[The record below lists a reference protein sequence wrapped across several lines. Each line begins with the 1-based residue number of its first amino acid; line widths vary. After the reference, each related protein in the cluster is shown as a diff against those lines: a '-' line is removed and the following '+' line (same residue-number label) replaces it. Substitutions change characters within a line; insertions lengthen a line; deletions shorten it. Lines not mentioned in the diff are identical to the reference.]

1 MIDSVGRYEIREL
14 IGEGAMAQVYKAYD
28 PQIGRTLACKIL
40 KEERSLDEEYVTR
53 FLREAKAAGS
63 FVHPNIVTVY
73 DVGRLGD
80 RPYIIIELVDG
91 TPLDE
96 VLRDSAKLPTT
107 QALSIGV
114 QLAKALDYAHAQ
126 GVVHRDIKP
135 SNILLLP
142 DGHDIKIA
150 DFGIAHID
158 EPDATRHTQAGT
170 VLGTPQYMSPE
181 QVMGARV
188 DGRSDLFSVGVILYQ
203 LFAGRRPFN
212 ADTMATLL
220 YQITREEPPPLGDV
234 APDVPIGLQHIVG
247 KLLSKQADRR
257 FQSGSELANALER
270 ELRALTDLNEDTKR
284 QGFIPISV
292 RWTALLAG
300 LVAVTMAVSI
310 FFIQQKQSQ
319 TLIQFA
325 VDSGA
330 SFAKFIAVESAIPV
344 LSQDWVAIE
353 TFVAEASRRETL
365 DYLVVLDHRGVIR
378 GATDAAMIGQTYAE
392 PVPAEL
398 HSDSGGVRTSFVEL
412 PDGSDAFDFRTPIL
426 FQNQEVG
433 SIRLGLSRANV
444 EDVER
449 TTLVLLLALAVATIA
464 AVAVVSFMLARLLA
478 RPINVARD
486 GLEEVTLGN
495 YDCRI
500 SQERKDELGALFTAF
515 NKMVASL
522 ENARQREPAPSS
534 SAPARD
540 STAGSR
546 ESQ

>member
-1 MIDSVGRYEIREL
+1 MIESVGRYEIREL

-40 KEERSLDEEYVTR
+40 KEERSLDEEYVSR
-53 FLREAKAAGS
+53 FMREAKAAGA

-73 DVGRLGD
+73 DVGRLGE

-96 VLRDSAKLPTT
+96 VLGDSPKLPMT
-107 QALSIGV
+107 QALSIGI

-188 DGRSDLFSVGVILYQ
+188 DGRADLFSVGVILYQ

-220 YQITREEPPPLGDV
+220 YQITREEPPPLGEV
-234 APDVPIGLQHIVG
+234 APDVPVGLQHIVD
-247 KLLSKQADRR
+247 KLLSKAPDRR
-257 FQSGSELANALER
+257 FQSGSELANALQR
-270 ELRALTDLNEDTKR
+270 ELRALEELDEASKR
-284 QGFIPISV
+284 QGIVPISV
-292 RWTALLAG
+292 RWTGLLAG

-310 FFIQQKQSQ
+310 FFIQRQQSQ
-319 TLIQFA
+319 TLTQFA

-330 SFAKFIAVESAIPV
+330 SFAKFIAVESAVPV
-344 LSQDWVAIE
+344 LSQDWVSIE
-353 TFVAEASRRETL
+353 TFVTEASRRETL
-365 DYLVVLDHRGVIR
+365 DYLVVLDHRGIVR
-378 GATDAAMIGQTYAE
+378 GATDTDVIGQAYVE
-392 PVPAEL
+392 PVSAEL
-398 HSDSGGVRTSFVEL
+398 HSDSGGVRTSLVEL
-412 PDGSDAFDFRTPIL
+412 PDGSGAFDFRTPIL
-426 FQNQEVG
+426 FQDQEIG
-433 SIRLGLSRANV
+433 SIRLGLSRAKV

-449 TTLVLLLALAVATIA
+449 TTLILLLILALVTIA
-464 AVAVVSFMLARLLA
+464 AVAVVSFVLGRILA
-478 RPINVARD
+478 RPINIARE
-486 GLEEVTLGN
+486 GLEEVALGN
-495 YDCRI
+495 FDYRI
-500 SQERKDELGALFTAF
+500 SQERKDELGALFSAF

-522 ENARQREPAPSS
+522 ESARQHEPAPPP
-534 SAPARD
+534 APRD
-540 STAGSR
+540 SAAGPA